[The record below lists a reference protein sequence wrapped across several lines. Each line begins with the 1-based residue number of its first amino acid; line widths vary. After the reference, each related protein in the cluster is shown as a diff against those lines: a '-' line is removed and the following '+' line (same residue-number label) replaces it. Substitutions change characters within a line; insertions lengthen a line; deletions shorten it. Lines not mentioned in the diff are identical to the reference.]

1 MFNVGWS
8 LFLQKAMRIGN
19 AGSRLINFFMP
30 RAAVN
35 SHPMIG
41 VRCAQDTEDAN
52 NARTMSLAQSTH
64 ALADASSCRPTAM
77 SHGRWKHLM
86 ADVCTPWKM
95 IPIVVQQRLPK
106 MNIS

>member
-8 LFLQKAMRIGN
+8 LFLPKAMRIGN
-19 AGSRLINFFMP
+19 AGCRLINIFMP
-30 RAAVN
+30 RAAVS

-64 ALADASSCRPTAM
+64 ALVDASCFWPTTM
-77 SHGRWKHLM
+77 SHGRWIHVM

-95 IPIVVQQRLPK
+95 IPIVSQQRLPK
-106 MNIS
+106 MNMS